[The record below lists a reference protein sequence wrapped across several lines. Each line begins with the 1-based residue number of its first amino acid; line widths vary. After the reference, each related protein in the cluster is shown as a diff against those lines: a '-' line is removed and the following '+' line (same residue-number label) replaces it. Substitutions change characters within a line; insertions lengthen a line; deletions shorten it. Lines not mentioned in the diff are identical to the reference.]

1 MELWQFLQSI
11 HFENPHFIWWRSPV
25 SFGCFL
31 LVAATVA
38 TGFVWW
44 FWYRGRVQA
53 VKDYGSIDLV
63 TRWTALPRLGP
74 SIALLVGL
82 VSMLVLG
89 LTAATMPYQSL
100 GEVSVSSGTLR
111 VVALFDVSRSM
122 GAENR
127 DEPKLY
133 GGRSCTLVEGPC
145 GRRLETA
152 RLILLNQVMPVIKGN
167 QLGVVVYAGGAIT
180 KSVLSDDFAPIETM
194 LTRGW
199 IDIGTGMGD
208 GTYLHAGINAAVDVL
223 NRNPAKSG
231 ETNVILLF
239 TDGEN
244 HSSPEDL
251 ANAIAAARKAGAQ
264 LFIVGVGSTKPA
276 YIPLYDGRDKPVF
289 EKDGTRSYHR
299 FNDGT
304 IAQTARNDSFLQQ
317 LAVDA
322 GGRYVI
328 SETGQKLEISWPS
341 SLAGTKVEIAK
352 RYWYGPLVGAAMV
365 ILAFIWLVGPLA
377 NLVGGSAA
385 TRTGNRGRG

>member
-1 MELWQFLQSI
+1 MEIWQFLQSI
-11 HFENPHFIWWRSPV
+11 HFENPHFIWWRNPA
-25 SFGCFL
+25 SFGCL
-31 LVAATVA
+31 LLLSSIAV
-38 TGFVWW
+38 TGVVWW
-44 FWYRGRVQA
+44 LWYRGRVQA

-74 SIALLVGL
+74 SFVLLAGL
-82 VSMLVLG
+82 VSLLVLG

-100 GEVSVSSGTLR
+100 GEVSVSSGSLR
-111 VVALFDVSRSM
+111 VVALLDVSRSM
-122 GAENR
+122 GAEDR

-180 KSVLSDDFAPIETM
+180 KSPLSSDFSPIETI

-199 IDIGTGMGD
+199 IEVGTGMGD
-208 GTYLHAGINAAVDVL
+208 GTFLHSGINAAVEVL
-223 NRNPAKSG
+223 NRSPAKSG

-244 HSSPEDL
+244 HSKSEDL
-251 ANAIAAARKAGAQ
+251 ANAIAQAKKAGAQ
-264 LFIVGVGSTKPA
+264 LFIVGLGSTKPA
-276 YIPLYDGRDKPVF
+276 YIPVYDGQDKPVY
-289 EKDGTRSYHR
+289 EKDGTRSYHK

-304 IAQTARNDSFLQQ
+304 VAQTARNDSFLRQ

-328 SETGQKLEISWPS
+328 SQTGQKLDISWPS
-341 SLAGTKVEIAK
+341 SLGGTRVEIAK

-365 ILAFIWLVGPLA
+365 ILALIWLVGPLA
-377 NLVGGSAA
+377 AGVAASAA
-385 TRTGNRGRG
+385 ARYGNKGRG